1 MNRVAERALVKS
13 IEELRLELALLLD
26 KANKPKDMEN
36 HILEDELDEDGY
48 KMILSFS
55 EAISNVLKFRLKH
68 DKNLTDTIRD
78 DFIKKVD
85 KLDSTI
91 STGKTLY

>member
-1 MNRVAERALVKS
+1 MNPVAERTLIKS

-26 KANKPKDMEN
+26 KVNKPKYMEG

-48 KMILSFS
+48 KMILSFT
-55 EAISNVLKFRLKH
+55 EAISNVLKFRLEH

-78 DFIKKVD
+78 EFIKKVD

-91 STGKTLY
+91 STGKSLY

>member
-1 MNRVAERALVKS
+1 MNPVAERTLVKS

-26 KANKPKDMEN
+26 KVNKPKYMEN

-48 KMILSFS
+48 KMILSFT
-55 EAISNVLKFRLKH
+55 EAISNVLKFRLEH

-78 DFIKKVD
+78 EFIRKVD

-91 STGKTLY
+91 STGKSLY

>member
-1 MNRVAERALVKS
+1 MNPVAERTLIKS
-13 IEELRLELALLLD
+13 MEELRLELTLLLD
-26 KANKPKDMEN
+26 KVNKPKNMEG

-48 KMILSFS
+48 KMILSFT
-55 EAISNVLKFRLKH
+55 EAISNVLKFRLEH
-68 DKNLTDTIRD
+68 DKTLTDTTRD
-78 DFIKKVD
+78 EFVKKVD